1 MNRRDFLR
9 GVVPVTAIPFM
20 INGLPLRAYGRSPFL
35 EALLDA
41 ESSTDRVLVLIQLS
55 GGNDGINT
63 VIPLDQLSSYN
74 SLRGNIAIP
83 SAAVLQLTSA
93 TGLHPKMAGLQ
104 SLYKD
109 GKLIVAQGVS
119 YPNPNL
125 SHFRATD
132 IWLTASNSNEY
143 LNDGWAGRYLG

>member
-35 EALLDA
+35 EALLGA

-63 VIPLDQLSSYN
+63 VIPLDQLSAYN
-74 SLRGNIAIP
+74 SVRGNIAIP

-109 GKLIVAQGVS
+109 GKLSVAQG
-119 YPNPNL
+119 
-125 SHFRATD
+125 
-132 IWLTASNSNEY
+132 
-143 LNDGWAGRYLG
+143 